1 MKCSLTNISLPEY
14 NNCEYFNRLNE
25 IGIKGI
31 EVATSRAWPD
41 SLHGVSQENIKH
53 YRQLADHAGL
63 SIVGLHSLLYGLDD
77 LALFGDE
84 TQFYKTLEYFKLLSN
99 VCSELGGKSLVF
111 GSGRNKGE
119 ISYSNALDRTY
130 KFLEFLIPSLEK
142 DGVYICFEPLSSN
155 DSDFINTVSESLEI
169 VKYCSSPH
177 VQVQLDVKAII
188 ENNKLSED
196 LITESETYLK
206 HVHVN
211 TPGLG
216 IVGRKYTNE
225 HNTISSF
232 LNGIGYDGFLTIE
245 QIMINQNDI
254 MTPITESFSFVNNV
268 YK

>member
-1 MKCSLTNISLPEY
+1 LNISLTNISLPEY
-14 NNCEYFNRLNE
+14 KNCEYFTRLNK
-25 IGIKGI
+25 IGIRGV
-31 EVATSRAWPD
+31 EVATSRAWPG
-41 SLHGVSQENIKH
+41 SLYDVSQENIKH
-53 YRQLADHAGL
+53 YRQLANHAGL
-63 SIVGLHSLLYGLDD
+63 SIVGLHSLLYGMED
-77 LALFGDE
+77 LGLFGDD
-84 TQFYKTLEYFKLLSN
+84 TQFYKTVEYFKLLSN
-99 VCSELGGKSLVF
+99 VCSQLGGKSLVF
-111 GSGRNKGE
+111 GSGRNKGD

-130 KFLEFLIPSLEK
+130 KFLDSLIPTLEK
-142 DGVYICFEPLSSN
+142 NDVYICFEPLSIE

-188 ENNKLSED
+188 ENNNLSED

-216 IVGRKYTNE
+216 VVGRKYTNE

-232 LNGIGYDGFLTIE
+232 LNGIGYDGYLTIE

-254 MTPITESFSFVNNV
+254 MTPITESFNFVNNV